1 MRHPEGFSPHIR
13 LFIRMAARI
22 VLLAI
27 VIQIAA
33 PDHWHRD
40 VSSVVGV
47 ENTQQHAMHC
57 HGASSGCGDSGG
69 MTALTV
75 TPVLLALA
83 SSPVVS
89 PTEPSLFSPIEAF
102 LSQPD
107 QPPRAA

>member
-1 MRHPEGFSPHIR
+1 MRHPEGFSPRVRLLIR
-13 LFIRMAARI
+13 TAARI

-40 VSSVVGV
+40 VASVVGV
-47 ENTQQHAMHC
+47 ENTQQHTMHC

-69 MTALTV
+69 MTALMSTQ
-75 TPVLLALA
+75 TLLLLA

-89 PTEPSLFSPIEAF
+89 PTAQTLFVPTEAF
-102 LSQPD
+102 LIQPD